1 MDFLKF
7 HPRFSG
13 NRDSGANLKKVL
25 ALVLAFACAFTMFA
39 GAAFTDSADI
49 KVDTEVVDTLVSLGV
64 VNGYDDG
71 SFKPNGTVTRAEMA
85 KMIYVLRT
93 GNSDASA
100 YNDDK
105 TSFTDIGSHWAR
117 GYIKYCQSL
126 GIIAGKSN
134 TKFVPNEKVSAQE
147 AAKMLLVTL
156 GYNAQKAGLVGTGWA
171 SKTNALADENG
182 LLEDVNTSFTSA
194 CPRQYAAQLIYNA
207 IDAYTVVLRDGEY
220 TNMKLVTGIGGNDYN
235 PTIGEKYMGLNTQ
248 KGILV
253 ASGKTGINAQK
264 TSKEDSLAVNVAD
277 SHGHYDYT
285 VDKTFTKVKGD
296 YTALLGQEVKV
307 MYKDTDDVY
316 GVFATDKNNTV
327 VTTLGDIDLTDSN
340 KKLKVDGEKY
350 DLKGSYT
357 TVTSNDTRVSE
368 NNTAFASVQSK
379 ITGNAASTVTLIDN
393 DDDDKLDVIVVTKPV
408 AVAKVTFVGSDSVTI
423 SGQGSYD
430 FDDENIYEGIKK
442 NDFAVVYSA
451 ATTKDGKV
459 NIVKADIVS
468 GKVTGVRGSDVQVGG
483 NWYTKADAMTGD
495 NVELDSTYDFAIMG
509 GYLYNANKTK
519 TGSSDDVIYVA
530 EIVPK
535 TGLGADKKADAKIYK
550 ADGTTA
556 NVVVSKIDGA
566 DAVTSGAV
574 TTGATNVEGKLYTY
588 ELDDDEYELKTVSAS
603 NIVSYDLFAS
613 DSTDVYDAG
622 KFAGTY
628 KFADDAIVFVGNS
641 SDKDA
646 TVKTGKQVKAWGDDS
661 SDKFGAKGMALVSK
675 ENGVNYVKVAC
686 IVDATDAPTSSDVKY
701 GYVTE
706 KSYTTKIG
714 SDNYVV
720 YKFWNGSENVTGY
733 EKSSSIV
740 ASKGEFISYKVD
752 KDTFEDGAKIK
763 SVTAITNKSAIT
775 EYDNDK
781 YIQISGVASSVDTV
795 DKDDTTVIYVDT
807 KNVKGANGSIVVA
820 EEKAD
825 GAYAKN
831 VVYSFTRGKDYFD
844 VLFVDVN
851 NQLYKADSDDKE
863 ADVAAPVYT
872 ATSSVLVN
880 NVDGTN
886 NVTITPNKNTGIKK
900 GDVITL
906 TATPAATLSA
916 TKDVVINITITP
928 ADGSE
933 VITRT
938 VTLKKDAAT
947 TDTATATFT
956 MPAANVTITAAVA
969 A

>member
-1 MDFLKF
+1 
-7 HPRFSG
+7 
-13 NRDSGANLKKVL
+13 
-25 ALVLAFACAFTMFA
+25 MFA
-39 GAAFTDSADI
+39 GAAFTDQADI
-49 KVDTEVVDTLVSLGV
+49 KVDDEVVNTLVSLGV
-64 VNGYDDG
+64 VEGFEDG
-71 SFKPNGTVTRAEMA
+71 SFQPNGTVTRAQMA

-134 TKFVPNEKVSAQE
+134 TIFAPNAEVTAQE

-156 GYNAQKAGLVGTGWA
+156 GYDAQKAGLVGAGWA
-171 SKTNALADENG
+171 AKTNALADENG

-220 TNMKLVTGIGGNDYN
+220 TNMKLVTGMGNDYN
-235 PTIGEKYMGLNTQ
+235 PTIGEKYMGLKTQ
-248 KGILV
+248 KGILT
-253 ASGKTGINAQK
+253 ASGKTGINNNK
-264 TSKEDSLAVNVAD
+264 TSKEDSLGVDTDND
-277 SHGHYDYT
+277 YD

-296 YTALLGQEVKV
+296 YTDLLGQEVKV

-340 KKLKVDGEKY
+340 TKLKVDGEKY
-350 DLKGSYT
+350 DLLGTYSAKVVGT
-357 TVTSNDTRVSE
+357 DTVVSE
-368 NNTAFASVQSK
+368 NDTAFDCVKDK
-379 ITGNAASTVTLIDN
+379 IKGNAASTVTLIDN

-442 NDFAVVYSA
+442 DDFAVVYSD

-483 NWYTKADAMTGD
+483 TWYTKADSMTGD
-495 NVELDSTYDFAIMG
+495 NVELDSTYDFAVMG

-519 TGSSDDVIYVA
+519 TGTADDVIYVA
-530 EIVPK
+530 EIVAK
-535 TGLGADKKADAKIYK
+535 TGLGATDKAEAKIYK
-550 ADGTTA
+550 TDGTTA

-566 DAVTSGAV
+566 KATSNAINN
-574 TTGATNVEGKLYTY
+574 AAEKLYTY
-588 ELDDDEYELKTVSAS
+588 ELDDGDYELKTVSAS
-603 NIVSYDLFAS
+603 NIVSYDLYAENTDGDTYAAAKFVTTNDSAS
-613 DSTDVYDAG
+613 
-622 KFAGTY
+622 Y
-628 KFADDAIVFVGNS
+628 KFADDAVVFVGNS
-641 SDKDA
+641 ADKDA

-661 SDKFGAKGMALVSK
+661 SDKFGTKGMALVSK

-686 IVDATDAPTSSDVKY
+686 IVAATDSPASSDLKY

-720 YKFWNGSENVTGY
+720 YKFWNGSETVTGY

-752 KDTFEDGAKIK
+752 EDTFEDGAKIK

-775 EYDNDK
+775 EYDNDD
-781 YIQISGVASSVDTV
+781 YIQIAGVNSSVDTV

-820 EEKAD
+820 DEKAD
-825 GAYAKN
+825 GSYAKN
-831 VVYSFTRGKDYFD
+831 VVYSFTNGKDYFD

-851 NQLYKADSDDKE
+851 NQLYQADSDDKE
-863 ADVAAPVYT
+863 ADVAAPTYAVSGTSLTNTGNSGTLTAVSNYT
-872 ATSSVLVN
+872 LTVTAPTGVNLNKAKKGDIVNLSVVGDN
-880 NVDGTN
+880 SAANGTVT
-886 NVTITPNKNTGIKK
+886 VTITPANG
-900 GDVITL
+900 G
-906 TATPAATLSA
+906 
-916 TKDVVINITITP
+916 
-928 ADGSE
+928 E

-938 VTLKKDAAT
+938 FTFAAGAGNNT
-947 TDTATATFT
+947 TAQTASFT
-956 MPAANVTITAAVA
+956 MPASAVA
-969 A
+969 VAVAYNA